1 MFSNEALNISPSEGG
16 DDGTQKSNTLT
27 IVLNERIVNINT
39 LDTVKK
45 NKLVTFLSGRY
56 QENLRKIKH
65 FDFSHSSAHNSD
77 FDQLIQLLSVELTT
91 SDMSEA
97 GKSKLIYLLH
107 NRVIQQDKIISQ
119 HALAQQSAIV
129 FDDLAV
135 PAKSAKKHGSDKIT
149 ASKKVSV
156 TDKNKDVRESKKIA
170 PVLKSDS
177 AKPSNLFNGTPTETV
192 LLEDV
197 VNSDV
202 FNGNLPQGELYSLN
216 EFKLQ
221 PKEGLQAYSN
231 NSIALTKSRITSIDK
246 FDHSLLSSTI
256 DSQAI
261 NVAKPAEI
269 DEFPK
274 NDRSNQE
281 RSNFIDPSMGMP
293 HTISESEED
302 DDEDEIDNERLFD
315 LKDYFKTHTQTQWP
329 THKEQMVIEVLHL
342 NAGQVKNVSYLQKGQ
357 SFKITVGSKKTL
369 VAKQTPKGQCLF
381 YFNDQYFNGEVRQR
395 HSGKLSVNSLPSN
408 SKAAMNIPE
417 NSDVCLRMGSDTW
430 VIRASTSIRS
440 PQVNQSKTDFKT
452 AYKSLATST
461 GFHLFVMLFLAIT
474 ISFNALDNTP
484 KAPEFVKME
493 LPKEKPVIKKE
504 IIKPKVIEKVKTK
517 PVKKIKPKV
526 VKKVKP
532 KAKVKTKPKAKPK
545 TKAAKKPVKKAQA
558 KPKAGSGQ
566 KGNIK
571 KRQVKNSGLLSMLGT
586 NKNAPKRSMVK
597 LTSLDAVASSS
608 SSARLKVS
616 GLKANLK
623 GARMSLPTGEL
634 VSGSGA
640 ANALRSGGVAGIGS
654 VAALNRGGTG
664 KQAVGAMVSAHMSRN
679 VKIKGG
685 LTRDQVKSVI
695 DAHMDDV
702 TYCYE
707 TALMSSPS
715 LGGKIIFEW
724 KVQGSGSVGAVNIK
738 SSSVKS
744 NSIHACIKSAIKSW
758 PFPQPSGGSS
768 VQVSYPFIFDTV
780 GF

>member
-1 MFSNEALNISPSEGG
+1 MFSNEALNIPSSEDGG
-16 DDGTQKSNTLT
+16 NSTQKGNALT
-27 IVLNERIVNINT
+27 IVLNERIVNIDT
-39 LDTVKK
+39 LDAVKK
-45 NKLVTFLSGRY
+45 NKLVVFLSNRY
-56 QENLRKIKH
+56 QENLIKIKQ
-65 FDFSHSSAHNSD
+65 FDYSHSSAHDSD

-107 NRVIQQDKIISQ
+107 NRAIQQDKIISQ
-119 HALAQQSAIV
+119 HALSQQSAIV
-129 FDDLAV
+129 FDDLVV
-135 PAKSAKKHGSDKIT
+135 PSKNIKKNTINSNEFIKVPVKKINENIIG
-149 ASKKVSV
+149 SKKNTPVI
-156 TDKNKDVRESKKIA
+156 KNN
-170 PVLKSDS
+170 S
-177 AKPSNLFNGTPTETV
+177 ANASNLFKGAPTETV
-192 LLEDV
+192 LLKDV
-197 VNSDV
+197 VHPELNNNTFS
-202 FNGNLPQGELYSLN
+202 QGTIHPLSEL
-216 EFKLQ
+216 KLQ
-221 PKEGLQAYSN
+221 PKEGLQAYTN
-231 NSIALTKSRITSIDK
+231 NSKSPTKNIITSVDK
-246 FDHSLLSSTI
+246 IVKSSLSDTVISNILSVEKSEKFEG
-256 DSQAI
+256 SS
-261 NVAKPAEI
+261 
-269 DEFPK
+269 K
-274 NDRSNQE
+274 NERSNQDE
-281 RSNFIDPSMGMP
+281 SKSNFIDASMGMP
-293 HTISESEED
+293 LSLSANEED
-302 DDEDEIDNERLFD
+302 DEEDEIDNEYLFD
-315 LKDYFKTHTQTQWP
+315 LKDHFKTHTQTQWP
-329 THKEQMVIEVLHL
+329 TNKEQMVIEVLHL

-357 SFKITVGSKKTL
+357 SFKVTVGSKKTV
-369 VAKQTPKGQCLF
+369 VAKQTSKGKCLF
-381 YFNDQYFNGEVRQR
+381 YFNDQYFNGEIRQR
-395 HSGKLSVNSLPSN
+395 QSGRLSVNTLPGN
-408 SKAAMNIPE
+408 SHAAMNIPE
-417 NSDVCLRMGSDTW
+417 NSDVFLRMGNDTW

-493 LPKEKPVIKKE
+493 LPKEKAVVKKE
-504 IIKPKVIEKVKTK
+504 IIKPKIIEKVKPK
-517 PVKKIKPKV
+517 PVAKIKPKV

-545 TKAAKKPVKKAQA
+545 AAKKPVKKAQA
-558 KPKAGSGQ
+558 KPKAGSGI

-586 NKNAPKRSMVK
+586 NKNAPKRSMAK

-634 VSGSGA
+634 ISGSGA

-664 KQAVGAMVSAHMSRN
+664 KQAVGAMVSADMSRN

-695 DAHMDDV
+695 DANMDDV